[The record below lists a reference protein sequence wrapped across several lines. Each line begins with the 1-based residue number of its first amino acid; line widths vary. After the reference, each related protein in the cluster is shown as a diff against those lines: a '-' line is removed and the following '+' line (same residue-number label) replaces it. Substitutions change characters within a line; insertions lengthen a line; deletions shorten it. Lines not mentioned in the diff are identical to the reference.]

1 MEKHNYFPNVIGQE
15 NVKKILTF
23 FIDGYKANSIMP
35 TIMLTAPRG
44 CGKTWIAQALAK
56 NLTGKAG
63 GKPKKLI
70 TFNCSQLKNLSQF
83 MNDIIIPHVNEQ
95 DCTVFFDEA
104 SELPKDVA
112 MALLTILN
120 PNPENMN
127 SFAYEEF
134 VVNFNFR
141 RQSFIFATTEGQSI
155 FHALMDRME
164 RVDLQD
170 YKLEELGAILMCG
183 LEGYEVDDDALMQ
196 VSTVLRGNARAGQK
210 MATKM
215 RSYMDANSITHF
227 TLNDWKGM
235 SNALG
240 ILPLGLLNK
249 ELELLQLLQRKKATR
264 LMELTAVLQLSRGAI
279 QRDYELYLMKQHLI
293 EINPEGRSLTSKGH
307 DYLKKLGIKPA
318 GKKKAAKKKAK
329 K

>member
-1 MEKHNYFPNVIGQE
+1 
-15 NVKKILTF
+15 
-23 FIDGYKANSIMP
+23 
-35 TIMLTAPRG
+35 
-44 CGKTWIAQALAK
+44 
-56 NLTGKAG
+56 
-63 GKPKKLI
+63 
-70 TFNCSQLKNLSQF
+70 

-120 PNPENMN
+120 PNPENRN
-127 SFAYEEF
+127 QFAYEEF
-134 VVNFNFR
+134 IVDFDFR

-170 YKLEELGAILMCG
+170 YKLEELGKILMCG
-183 LEGYEVDDDALMQ
+183 LEGYNVDADALLEL
-196 VSTVLRGNARAGQK
+196 STVLRGNARAGQK

-215 RSYMDANSITHF
+215 KSYMDANGLTHF
-227 TLNDWKGM
+227 KLSHWKEM
-235 SNALG
+235 CNALG

-249 ELELLQLLQRKKATR
+249 ELELLQLLARKKATR

-293 EINPEGRSLTSKGH
+293 EISPEGRSLTSKGH
-307 DYLKKLGIKPA
+307 DYLKHMGFKLPKKTILKR
-318 GKKKAAKKKAK
+318 KKKKWK
-329 K
+329 